1 MESGVA
7 RWSRHEA
14 LDALAWLMDAGV
26 DTVVSDL
33 PGKWLREPSL
43 SAPETAL
50 PEPVVARNPAAQPE
64 RTGEPE
70 PKIITEG
77 MAEAGVALM
86 LTADPRAGEG
96 RILGDSEAL
105 LLGRMMAAIGL
116 NLDELLRLGLP
127 GGVEPDAAGP
137 PPVSIPSARALL
149 LLGDG
154 PSKALLGKAAGQAR
168 GTVHQIE
175 LGGRLLSAVATFAP
189 HFLIRQPRMKALAWA
204 DLRLFATLIA

>member
-1 MESGVA
+1 MSLHDA
-7 RWSRHEA
+7 RPIASR
-14 LDALAWLMDAGV
+14 
-26 DTVVSDL
+26 
-33 PGKWLREPSL
+33 

-50 PEPVVARNPAAQPE
+50 PAPVVARNPAAQPE

-86 LTADPRAGEG
+86 LTADPRAGES

-137 PPVSIPSARALL
+137 PPVAIPSARAR
-149 LLGDG
+149 
-154 PSKALLGKAAGQAR
+154 SEER
-168 GTVHQIE
+168 TSE
-175 LGGRLLSAVATFAP
+175 LQSLMRN
-189 HFLIRQPRMKALAWA
+189 
-204 DLRLFATLIA
+204 

>member
-26 DTVVSDL
+26 DTVVSDR
-33 PGKWLREPSL
+33 PGKWLKEPSL

-77 MAEAGVALM
+77 MAEAGDGLM
-86 LTADPRAGEG
+86 LTANPRARET
-96 RILGDSEAL
+96 RSPGDSETQRPA
-105 LLGRMMAAIGL
+105 RM
-116 NLDELLRLGLP
+116 
-127 GGVEPDAAGP
+127 
-137 PPVSIPSARALL
+137 
-149 LLGDG
+149 
-154 PSKALLGKAAGQAR
+154 
-168 GTVHQIE
+168 
-175 LGGRLLSAVATFAP
+175 
-189 HFLIRQPRMKALAWA
+189 
-204 DLRLFATLIA
+204 

>member
-1 MESGVA
+1 
-7 RWSRHEA
+7 
-14 LDALAWLMDAGV
+14 
-26 DTVVSDL
+26 
-33 PGKWLREPSL
+33 
-43 SAPETAL
+43 
-50 PEPVVARNPAAQPE
+50 
-64 RTGEPE
+64 
-70 PKIITEG
+70 

-86 LTADPRAGEG
+86 LTADPRAGES

-137 PPVSIPSARALL
+137 PPVAIPSARALL

-168 GTVHQIE
+168 GTVHQRSEEHTSE
-175 LGGRLLSAVATFAP
+175 LQSLMRHSYAVFCLKNKKT
-189 HFLIRQPRMKALAWA
+189 
-204 DLRLFATLIA
+204 

>member
-26 DTVVSDL
+26 DTVVSDR
-33 PGKWLREPSL
+33 PGKWLKEPSL

-86 LTADPRAGEG
+86 LTADPRAGES

-137 PPVSIPSARALL
+137 PPVAIPSARR
-149 LLGDG
+149 
-154 PSKALLGKAAGQAR
+154 SEEH
-168 GTVHQIE
+168 TSE
-175 LGGRLLSAVATFAP
+175 LQSLMRTSYAVFC
-189 HFLIRQPRMKALAWA
+189 LKK
-204 DLRLFATLIA
+204 